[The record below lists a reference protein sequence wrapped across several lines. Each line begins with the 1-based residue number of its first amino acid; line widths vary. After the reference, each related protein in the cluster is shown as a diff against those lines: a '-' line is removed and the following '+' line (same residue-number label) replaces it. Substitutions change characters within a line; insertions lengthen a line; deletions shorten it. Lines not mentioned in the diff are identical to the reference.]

1 MRGSEDPPHDKFLCN
16 FKERIVLKVPFFRDF
31 SKIYA
36 KIMLKSGAWSPEY
49 QYLCGHFKFTQFFH
63 EILRKSL
70 EFLSFQKQLYR
81 LQ

>member
-36 KIMLKSGAWSPEY
+36 KIMLKSGAWSPE
-49 QYLCGHFKFTQFFH
+49 
-63 EILRKSL
+63 
-70 EFLSFQKQLYR
+70 
-81 LQ
+81 